1 MSTRAEP
8 AALAL
13 IRDHLVAALERLP
26 APRRF
31 RVAYSGGLDST
42 VLLHAVSALRPAL
55 SAELLAHHIDHG
67 LQPDSPSWAAHCRAR
82 CEVLGIALHVSRVE
96 VVGVGEEGLEAAA
109 RRARYAAFAAAM
121 TPGDCLLTAHHADDQ
136 AETVLLQL
144 LRGCGPHGL
153 AAMPAIEPF
162 AAGTHA
168 RPLLELE
175 RSVLE
180 AFAHAAGLGW
190 IDDPSN
196 SDTRLRRNFIRHDII
211 PRLRQHWPVL
221 SRTLSR
227 SARHA
232 AAAAALL
239 DERAAEDLPQ
249 LLGPQSDMLSASGL
263 AALSRPRADN
273 VLRYWLRSL
282 SLPLPGTV
290 QLERVHTE
298 VLPARPGATPLLAWP
313 GGEMRRHRG
322 WLYAMAP
329 LAPVDPSLVLQ
340 WADPDQPLALPGGG
354 ILRAHAVRGA
364 GLRAD
369 LAPFIVRFRQGGE
382 RCRPAGRG
390 HAHTVKKLLQE
401 AGVPPWLR
409 DRVPLIFSA
418 AASSDLQRGPLAIAG
433 VCIAEGCQAQGEERG
448 WKLLGS
454 DQGN

>member
-1 MSTRAEP
+1 MSTRVEP

-13 IRDHLVAALERLP
+13 IRDRLAAALERLP

-31 RVAYSGGLDST
+31 RVAYSGGLDSS
-42 VLLHAVSALRPAL
+42 VLLHALAALRPEL
-55 SAELLAHHIDHG
+55 SAEVLAHHIDHG
-67 LQPDSPSWAAHCRAR
+67 LHPDSPFWASHCRAQ
-82 CEVLGIALHVSRVE
+82 CEALGIALHVSRVE
-96 VVGVGEEGLEAAA
+96 VVGVGDEGLEAAA

-121 TPGDCLLTAHHADDQ
+121 APGDCLLTAHHADDQ

-153 AAMPAIEPF
+153 AAMPAVERF
-162 AAGTHA
+162 AVGTHA

-175 RSVLE
+175 RSALE
-180 AFAHAAGLGW
+180 ACAQTAGLSW

-196 SDTRLRRNFIRHDII
+196 TDTRLRRNFIRHDIV
-211 PRLRQHWPVL
+211 PRLRQHWPAL

-249 LLGPQSDMLSASGL
+249 LQGPRPDMLSVSDL
-263 AALSRPRADN
+263 VALSRPRADN
-273 VLRYWLRSL
+273 LLRYWLRSL
-282 SLPLPGTV
+282 ALPLPGTV

-298 VLPARPGATPLLAWP
+298 VLPARPDANPLLVWP
-313 GGEMRRHRG
+313 GGEIRRYRG
-322 WLYAMAP
+322 WLYAMTP
-329 LAPVDPSLVLQ
+329 FAPVDPDLVLP
-340 WADPDQPLALPGGG
+340 WDDPNRALSLPGGA
-354 ILRAHAVRGA
+354 ISARPVRGT

-369 LAPFIVRFRQGGE
+369 LGPLIVRFRRGGE

-390 HAHTVKKLLQE
+390 HAYPVKKLLQE

-409 DRVPLIFSA
+409 SHVPLIHCNDDGGLVA
-418 AASSDLQRGPLAIAG
+418 VTG
-433 VCIAEGCQAQGEERG
+433 VCVAEGCQAREEDMG
-448 WKLLGS
+448 WELVWTWGRTTAT
-454 DQGN
+454 D